1 MPALGFGTSRMVG
14 DECRHGVEHALA
26 VGYRHIDTAQGYNNE
41 REVGEGLLRSGVSRE
56 DVWLTTKLKPD
67 WFGAA
72 DAAAKTEASLK
83 ALAVEYVDLLL
94 LHWPNP
100 NVPLEET
107 FAALAPLVEDGRVRH
122 LGVSNF
128 TPTMTRDAH
137 ALAPILVNQVE
148 YHPYLHQRFLLD
160 VMHDLD
166 MLLTAYCPLAQGEV
180 VTDPVIMEIADA
192 HNKTAA
198 QVALRWLLQQPRVT
212 AIPKAASA
220 KHREANLGA
229 LDFNLREDEMVALF
243 DLEAERRLVD
253 PDFAPNWE
261 RS

>member
-1 MPALGFGTSRMVG
+1 MVG
-14 DECRHGVEHALA
+14 DECRNGVEHALA
-26 VGYRHIDTAQGYNNE
+26 LGYRHIDTAQGYGNE
-41 REVGEGLLRSGVSRE
+41 REVGEGLARSGVPRDE
-56 DVWLTTKLKPD
+56 VWLTTKLKPE

-72 DAAAKTEASLK
+72 DAAVKTEASLQ
-83 ALAVEYVDLLL
+83 ALGVDYVDLLL
-94 LHWPNP
+94 LHWPNE

-107 FAALAPLVEDGRVRH
+107 FAALKPLVDHGRVRH

-128 TPTMTRDAH
+128 TPTMTRA
-137 ALAPILVNQVE
+137 ARSLAPVLVNQVE

-180 VTDPVIMEIADA
+180 VSDPVIMEIADA
-192 HNKTAA
+192 HGKTPA

-243 DLEAERRLVD
+243 DLESERRLVN
-253 PDFAPNWE
+253 PTFAPTWE
-261 RS
+261 RT